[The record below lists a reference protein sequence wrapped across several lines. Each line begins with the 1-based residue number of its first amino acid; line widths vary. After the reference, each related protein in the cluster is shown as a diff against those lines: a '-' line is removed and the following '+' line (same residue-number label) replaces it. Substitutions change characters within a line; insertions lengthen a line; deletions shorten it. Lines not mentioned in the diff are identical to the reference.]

1 MASYLNLDES
11 DSLKAKID
19 ERASD
24 TFQSL
29 PGRPQLEVNRH
40 FKKINEENKELVCVE
55 RNPDATN
62 ILEIKSL
69 ERV

>member
-11 DSLKAKID
+11 DSLKVKID

-40 FKKINEENKELVCVE
+40 FKKINEENKEFVCVV
-55 RNPDATN
+55 RNPDVRN
-62 ILEIKSL
+62 VLEIKSL

>member
-1 MASYLNLDES
+1 MASYLNLAES
-11 DSLKAKID
+11 ESLKAKID
-19 ERASD
+19 ERATD

-40 FKKINEENKELVCVE
+40 LKKRNEEDKEIVCVV
-55 RNPDATN
+55 RNQDVRN
-62 ILEIKSL
+62 VLEIKAL

>member
-1 MASYLNLDES
+1 MASYLSLDES

-40 FKKINEENKELVCVE
+40 FKKINEGNKEFVCIE
-55 RNPDATN
+55 RNLDVRN
-62 ILEIKSL
+62 VLEIKSL